1 MNKNLS
7 ASAGGMSSIPGL
19 GRFCMGWSNYAHWP
33 QLLKP
38 VCLEPVLCNKRNHC
52 GEKPTYCNQRVI
64 PACLIRGIPS
74 TAAEIAVQLKV
85 RQILKKKKK
94 EKKKTLE
101 EKRECFY
108 DLKVGKD
115 LFNKTQMVHHI
126 F

>member
-1 MNKNLS
+1 MDKNLS

-19 GRFCMGWSNYAHWP
+19 GRFCMGWSNYAHGP

-64 PACLIRGIPS
+64 PACLIRGSPS

-94 EKKKTLE
+94 KKEKNF
-101 EKRECFY
+101 R
-108 DLKVGKD
+108 GKYRMF
-115 LFNKTQMVHHI
+115 L
-126 F
+126 